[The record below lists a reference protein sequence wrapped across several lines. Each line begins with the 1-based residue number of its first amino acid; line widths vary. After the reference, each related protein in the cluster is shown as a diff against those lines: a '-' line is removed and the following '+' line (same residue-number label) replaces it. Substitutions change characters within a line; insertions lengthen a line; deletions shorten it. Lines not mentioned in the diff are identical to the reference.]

1 MPIEQ
6 IVGAFLVCGIS
17 LAFLVFIG
25 RLTVITFNDR
35 CKRCNSLKYHWSK
48 GRVLDSAGGHAYFV
62 CKACGHRTVA
72 GDLGS
77 DGRVHWYTGGTGSF
91 LEDGTYFGDFGG
103 GGGGGGDG

>member
-6 IVGAFLVCGIS
+6 IVATFLVYGIS
-17 LAFLVFIG
+17 LAFVAFLGWFIFI
-25 RLTVITFNDR
+25 VINER
-35 CKRCNSLKYHWSK
+35 CKRCNSLKHHFLR
-48 GRVLDSAGGHAYFV
+48 GRAFDSASGHAYFV